1 MIPTDATGRPS
12 AARHKRLVLLAR
24 RGAAVTGAAVAGLV
38 VAGAA
43 VPALAQTVPTP
54 GAVLQ
59 QTAPAPAPVA
69 APTAPIVLPARKA
82 RKTGSTLP
90 IPVRR
95 LVITGNHLIAT
106 ARLEKLVAPA
116 EGRTLTLDQLD
127 AVVHRI
133 TDAYHQ
139 EGYPV
144 AYAYLPAQTVRAGVI
159 RIDVVEPRYD
169 RIEVTGRSRF
179 SAAQVRRTLGV
190 RAGQPVA
197 EGPLSRGLLLLQQ
210 TPGLRVNGMLLPGA
224 APGTS
229 SLKIARKDAP
239 LLSGSFTLTNHGNA
253 YTGRALGTL
262 AVTAADPFGQG
273 SALSADV
280 SASQTGDLKAG
291 GLNAVSP
298 DLGNGLRF
306 GAYADWTDY
315 RLGGA
320 FASLDQVGRARQLG
334 ADVTYPLILAPGRL
348 LDLRFDLIDTRL
360 TQNTRTT
367 GAETRQ
373 HLRIARLALSG
384 ALAGANGA
392 VTSGR
397 VALSVGTLGLAP
409 AAARAA
415 DAAGPNAAGGFAV
428 LRFRLAR
435 DQPLGKGFALH
446 AALSGQLSDRNL
458 DSSQQFYLGGP
469 DGVMSTDVGAGGGDE
484 GVLLR
489 LRLSHALKSSLPGA
503 LDLQGLAQWGAVR
516 VNHSPYAGA
525 TGPNTLSA
533 GALGLG
539 LGYRIHRWSLE
550 AAAVAPLGGH
560 GVTTGARLWLS
571 ASVGF

>member
-1 MIPTDATGRPS
+1 
-12 AARHKRLVLLAR
+12 
-24 RGAAVTGAAVAGLV
+24 VAGLV